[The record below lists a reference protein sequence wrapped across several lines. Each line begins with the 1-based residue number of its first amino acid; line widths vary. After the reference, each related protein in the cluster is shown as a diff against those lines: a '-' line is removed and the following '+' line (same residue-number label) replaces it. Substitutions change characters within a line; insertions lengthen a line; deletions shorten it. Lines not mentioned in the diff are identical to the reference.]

1 MRLLEDSA
9 ASSPSLGSP
18 QARAPYQ
25 GSPRQETGLLPL
37 HHPAWP
43 KHPRDTKVGLP
54 RLPFL
59 PVPPCPDPR
68 NQARGPPYKLPQC
81 QHLPLRQ
88 LPPHQSRQ
96 RRGQRLVGFS
106 LWAQPQ
112 AALCAEAPGSQFRGV
127 SREQGF
133 RHSREPVNP
142 AHSVSCRWG
151 EGVCVHD

>member
-1 MRLLEDSA
+1 MRLLEDGA

-68 NQARGPPYKLPQC
+68 NQAQGA
-81 QHLPLRQ
+81 PLQVAPVPAPSSEAAAPSPIQAKERAKV
-88 LPPHQSRQ
+88 SRF
-96 RRGQRLVGFS
+96 LS
-106 LWAQPQ
+106 LGS
-112 AALCAEAPGSQFRGV
+112 APGSTLCRGPRQPV
-127 SREQGF
+127 QGSEQGAGLQAF
-133 RHSREPVNP
+133 KGACESRPL
-142 AHSVSCRWG
+142 CFLQMG
-151 EGVCVHD
+151 

>member
-1 MRLLEDSA
+1 MLHPPPRWVPLRPGPPIRAPPGRKQVCCPCTTQPGLNTHVTPRSA
-9 ASSPSLGSP
+9 SLGSHFFL
-18 QARAPYQ
+18 
-25 GSPRQETGLLPL
+25 S
-37 HHPAWP
+37 
-43 KHPRDTKVGLP
+43 
-54 RLPFL
+54 L
-59 PVPPCPDPR
+59 PVQTLGIRP
-68 NQARGPPYKLPQC
+68 RGPPYKLPQC